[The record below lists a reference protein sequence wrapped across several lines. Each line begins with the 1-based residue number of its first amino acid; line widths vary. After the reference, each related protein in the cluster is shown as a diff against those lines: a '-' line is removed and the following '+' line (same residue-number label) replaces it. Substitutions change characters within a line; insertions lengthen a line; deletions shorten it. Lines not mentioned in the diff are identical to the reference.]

1 MESSFLIMNHAH
13 IQHIIWGLW
22 DIHPSHLL
30 GFLLHLAVK
39 STYGL
44 IGNLVSSQARLKND
58 IRQKQSAAKAV
69 ITRGWALKKS
79 TPLFRKIGNLIGNLI
94 GSHILGNL
102 IGSLAHSILQ
112 IWHHNHFPS
121 FDLRCK
127 FSICHSSRWTWF
139 AFFLREYGLKL
150 EYGILMHR
158 GLHSGHPFW
167 GSLCDH
173 SNCP

>member
-1 MESSFLIMNHAH
+1 MEYSFLIMNHAH

-22 DIHPSHLL
+22 DIHASHLS

-39 STYGL
+39 STYYGL

-112 IWHHNHFPS
+112 IWHHNQS
-121 FDLRCK
+121 QVLICC
-127 FSICHSSRWTWF
+127 SICHSSRWTWF
-139 AFFLREYGLKL
+139 AFFLRESGLK
-150 EYGILMHR
+150 
-158 GLHSGHPFW
+158 
-167 GSLCDH
+167 
-173 SNCP
+173 

>member
-1 MESSFLIMNHAH
+1 MDSSFLIMNHAH
-13 IQHIIWGLW
+13 IQHRIWGLW

-102 IGSLAHSILQ
+102 IGSLSDSILQ
-112 IWHHNHFPS
+112 IWHHNQSQVLICCASFPYAIPPDGLGLLFS
-121 FDLRCK
+121 CGNMDWSRVWNTHALRTP
-127 FSICHSSRWTWF
+127 FWP
-139 AFFLREYGLKL
+139 
-150 EYGILMHR
+150 
-158 GLHSGHPFW
+158 PFW